1 MKNLPSIKTLQTIK
15 DVTLEDARKV
25 RAILECK
32 SVDAV
37 TELSESADR
46 YVRQCYNKPPLQT
59 VKLTAADSILR
70 TFGVEYI
77 SRGRGAKSPSIEY
90 CNTGDTYAST
100 LMWTR
105 GRYIVGCWGDIVE
118 RGNYD

>member
-1 MKNLPSIKTLQTIK
+1 MNLPSVKMLQTIK

-25 RAILECK
+25 RAILECN

-46 YVRQCYNKPPLQT
+46 YVRQCYNRPPLQM
-59 VKLTAADSILR
+59 VKLTAVDSILR

-77 SRGRGAKSPSIEY
+77 PKGHNSKSPSIEY
-90 CNTGDTYAST
+90 CNTGDTYAVT

-105 GRYIVGCWGDIVE
+105 GRYAVGDWGDIVE